1 MTARQEVYK
10 NGIGIG
16 LVCRYSGIQRR
27 LEAVARKIASLQE
40 FLAKRCHDAA
50 VAAAACGKKP
60 GHQCVFE
67 IIQESEKGVDPL
79 FIKQATGFKEQKVA
93 KILYKLFKYGEI
105 RIEPGGRYVAVA
117 GR

>member
-10 NGIGIG
+10 NGLG
-16 LVCRYSGIQRR
+16 LVCRYSGIQMR
-27 LEAVARKIASLQE
+27 LEAVVRKIASLQE
-40 FLAKRCHDAA
+40 FLAKRCNDATDA
-50 VAAAACGKKP
+50 TAACRKKP
-60 GHQCVFE
+60 GRQCVFE
-67 IIQESEKGVDPL
+67 IIQESQKGVDPL
-79 FIKQATGFKEQKVA
+79 FIKQVTGFKEQKIA